1 MEGTDTTIIEAICLD
16 CGYETTDK
24 YEIEAWNGYGDHG
37 EGSQD
42 CEKSRWKMSDGTITD
57 EKANVVGNDDGV
69 TRTCFYCG
77 GYSET
82 PRALCDT
89 CHVLHMVKAC
99 EARPGSCHACNM
111 IEMEG

>member
-1 MEGTDTTIIEAICLD
+1 MWKDRDMGMDIDLDKCQD
-16 CGYETTDK
+16 CGDW
-24 YEIEAWNGYGDHG
+24 IR
-37 EGSQD
+37 D
-42 CEKSRWKMSDGTITD
+42 CLCD
-57 EKANVVGNDDGV
+57 E
-69 TRTCFYCG
+69 RPSECFYCG

-82 PRALCDT
+82 SRALCDT